1 VAEEDG
7 LFAKHHVKVNFVP
20 STGTNAASLLI
31 SNRVD
36 IVVGTTTYAV
46 SLAEQG
52 QDVAVIYNT
61 SNYGITIA
69 ALIGVKGTTLA
80 GLKAKGSGCRIA
92 TTTPGSALYGW
103 TLQVEHALALNC
115 KLSTS
120 ANLAGVTASVTNGA
134 ADAATTL
141 VDSAT
146 MVVKKGEASMLFDP
160 LTMSAQKRD
169 ALIPVTTFPNG
180 VTLGLRAN
188 LDTKSEAVERFLGAL
203 NDALGVVRSS
213 TPEQLATTLSK
224 LPDFATTG
232 VNSMTVAWQSVQSLS
247 PSTEQGAQITQQDWT
262 NVLSGVAGWGL
273 TSVSPSDPKLAYAKV
288 VDMTYLDKAS

>member
-1 VAEEDG
+1 
-7 LFAKHHVKVNFVP
+7 
-20 STGTNAASLLI
+20 
-31 SNRVD
+31 
-36 IVVGTTTYAV
+36 
-46 SLAEQG
+46 
-52 QDVAVIYNT
+52 
-61 SNYGITIA
+61 
-69 ALIGVKGTTLA
+69 
-80 GLKAKGSGCRIA
+80 
-92 TTTPGSALYGW
+92 
-103 TLQVEHALALNC
+103 
-115 KLSTS
+115 
-120 ANLAGVTASVTNGA
+120 
-134 ADAATTL
+134 
-141 VDSAT
+141 
-146 MVVKKGEASMLFDP
+146 MLFDP